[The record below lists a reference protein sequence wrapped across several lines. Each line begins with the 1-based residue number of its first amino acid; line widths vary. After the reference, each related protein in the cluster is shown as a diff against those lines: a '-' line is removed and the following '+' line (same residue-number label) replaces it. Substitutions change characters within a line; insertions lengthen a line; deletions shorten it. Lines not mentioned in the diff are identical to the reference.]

1 MHGEPA
7 ELRLL
12 VPASSAWLTAALS
25 VSCSAVVGLVAAGL
39 LAPVGA
45 GAIWMS
51 RVRDRVGLRVFG
63 VALVCAAGA
72 ASAAGWRVA
81 AVHRGPLP
89 ALARVHTAVTLV
101 VVVTSDPHLSASS
114 VRRAATAG
122 ASLFAQRPI
131 VVVNAR
137 ATRVTGAGVTASIR
151 SPIVILATS
160 LDWLSLQPSQQV
172 TAIGRLAAPQP
183 GELVAAIFDAR
194 GPPTQVGSASTVQRA
209 AGHLRAGLR
218 AAAAPLSPGPRGLLP
233 GLVDG
238 DTSQL
243 SPGLADAFRT
253 TGLTHIVAVSGA
265 NVAIVLGAVLV
276 LARWCRAGLRTQAW
290 VGAVAIVAF
299 VIVARPQASVLRAA
313 AMGLVAVLALAT
325 GRRRRALPALC
336 AAALCLVFIDPA
348 LAMSAG
354 FALSV
359 VATASLLVVAP
370 PLRRRMARRL
380 PGWLAD
386 ALAVPT
392 AATLACAPLIAAI
405 SGRVSLSSI
414 PANLL
419 AEPAVAPA
427 TILGVI
433 TACIAPLST
442 AAAQVVA
449 RAAGVPCSWL
459 VFVARSFAG
468 VPGSAVTWP
477 DGWRGA
483 AALVFVAFV
492 LVLAAVVYRRRRV
505 VLSTRAP
512 TLALAMAG
520 VVAVAGVVAARV
532 SAVRWPPAD
541 WQVVVCDVGIGV
553 AVVVRTAP
561 QAGLL
566 VDAGPSPAAIDRC
579 LVELD
584 VRELS
589 VIVLSNA
596 APPVIGGLPG
606 AMHGRVVG
614 GVNTGSRFVDDGA
627 ARIQGWTTAAHVAL
641 SIGAPGRP
649 ASVGSVSWSVG
660 PEVAAAREVRLSL
673 PGVTAVIGGT
683 DSGKSNAAQQP
694 TVVVNGQL
702 VAAENRGGH
711 GDVALSVAGSRVR
724 ASTRQGSHLLRPP
737 APESA
742 QPCNGGAP
750 TSSGVACCPSCP
762 APPPASSPR
771 SSATMSFSSNA
782 RSPPSSH
789 MPERS
794 TPIPTFA
801 SWRRPSSRPASWL
814 N

>member
-1 MHGEPA
+1 M
-7 ELRLL
+7 
-12 VPASSAWLTAALS
+12 
-25 VSCSAVVGLVAAGL
+25 
-39 LAPVGA
+39 
-45 GAIWMS
+45 
-51 RVRDRVGLRVFG
+51 
-63 VALVCAAGA
+63 
-72 ASAAGWRVA
+72 
-81 AVHRGPLP
+81 
-89 ALARVHTAVTLV
+89 
-101 VVVTSDPHLSASS
+101 
-114 VRRAATAG
+114 
-122 ASLFAQRPI
+122 
-131 VVVNAR
+131 
-137 ATRVTGAGVTASIR
+137 
-151 SPIVILATS
+151 
-160 LDWLSLQPSQQV
+160 
-172 TAIGRLAAPQP
+172 
-183 GELVAAIFDAR
+183 
-194 GPPTQVGSASTVQRA
+194 
-209 AGHLRAGLR
+209 
-218 AAAAPLSPGPRGLLP
+218 
-233 GLVDG
+233 
-238 DTSQL
+238 
-243 SPGLADAFRT
+243 
-253 TGLTHIVAVSGA
+253 SGA

-348 LAMSAG
+348 LSMSAG

-405 SGRVSLSSI
+405 SGRVSLASI

-442 AAAQVVA
+442 AAAQWVA
-449 RAAGVPCSWL
+449 RTAGVPCSWL

-468 VPGSAVTWP
+468 VPGSAVAWP

-483 AALVFVAFV
+483 AALVVVAV
-492 LVLAAVVYRRRRV
+492 VIVLAVVAYRRRGRRRV
-505 VLSTRAP
+505 ALSTRAR
-512 TLALAMAG
+512 ALAFVAAAVVASGG
-520 VVAVAGVVAARV
+520 VVAVRV

-541 WQVVVCDVGIGV
+541 WQLAVCDVGV
-553 AVVVRTAP
+553 AVVVRTGPRA
-561 QAGLL
+561 ALL

-579 LVELD
+579 LVALD
-584 VRELS
+584 IRELS
-589 VIVLSNA
+589 LIVLSSA
-596 APPVIGGLPG
+596 APSAIGGLPG

-614 GVNTGSRFVDDGA
+614 GVDTGSRFVDDGA

-641 SIGAPGRP
+641 SVGATGRP
-649 ASVGSVSWSVG
+649 PSIGSVSWSVG
-660 PEVAAAREVRLSL
+660 PEVGAVREVRVSL
-673 PGVTAVIGGT
+673 PGMTAVIGGAEG
-683 DSGKSNAAQQP
+683 GKSNAARQP

-702 VAAENRGGH
+702 AAAENRASR

-737 APESA
+737 AAESA
-742 QPCNGGAP
+742 QQCNGGAL

>member
-1 MHGEPA
+1 MSRRSPGRAKESSAPALMQGEPA

-12 VPASSAWLTAALS
+12 VPAISAWLAAALS

-45 GAIWMS
+45 GAIWIS

-63 VALVCAAGA
+63 IALVCAAGA

-89 ALARVHTAVTLV
+89 ALARMRMAVTLV

-122 ASLFAQRPI
+122 ASPFAQRPI

-137 ATRVTGAGVTASIR
+137 ATRITGAGVAASIR

-160 LDWLSLQPSQQV
+160 LDWLSLQPSQRV

-194 GPPTQVGSASTVQRA
+194 GPPTQVGSASMVQRA

-218 AAAAPLSPGPRGLLP
+218 AAAAPLSAGPRGLLP

-370 PLRRRMARRL
+370 PLRRRMAGRL

-433 TACIAPLST
+433 TACIAPLSATT
-442 AAAQVVA
+442 AQWVA

-468 VPGSAVTWP
+468 VPGSALMWP

-483 AALVFVAFV
+483 AALVLVAV
-492 LVLAAVVYRRRRV
+492 VIVLAVVAYRRRV
-505 VLSTRAP
+505 VVSTRAR
-512 TLALAMAG
+512 TLALALAG

-532 SAVRWPPAD
+532 SAARWPPAD
-541 WQVVVCDVGIGV
+541 WQLAVCDVGAGV

-561 QAGLL
+561 RAALL

-579 LVELD
+579 LVALD
-584 VRELS
+584 VRELPL
-589 VIVLSNA
+589 IVLSSA
-596 APPVIGGLPG
+596 APSVIGGLPG

-614 GVNTGSRFVDDGA
+614 GVVTGSTFVDDGA
-627 ARIQGWTTAAHVAL
+627 ARIQGWTTATRVAL

-649 ASVGSVSWSVG
+649 ASVGSVSWSAG
-660 PEVAAAREVRLSL
+660 PEVGAAR
-673 PGVTAVIGGT
+673 A
-683 DSGKSNAAQQP
+683 
-694 TVVVNGQL
+694 
-702 VAAENRGGH
+702 
-711 GDVALSVAGSRVR
+711 
-724 ASTRQGSHLLRPP
+724 
-737 APESA
+737 
-742 QPCNGGAP
+742 
-750 TSSGVACCPSCP
+750 
-762 APPPASSPR
+762 
-771 SSATMSFSSNA
+771 
-782 RSPPSSH
+782 
-789 MPERS
+789 
-794 TPIPTFA
+794 
-801 SWRRPSSRPASWL
+801 
-814 N
+814 